1 MEDRVEFPEDALR
14 EDGVRENPVGGNFSN
29 VLFLGVLAITVL
41 GVVAALFWRFM
52 AATEALTPGAL
63 LLIVVGFIPMA
74 LAASLAWRVA
84 ARFAQRLYDLP
95 HLQDGSRLL
104 EYLFM
109 GRPIFPPKFSI
120 VRQGAV
126 DCKDCIQERFG
137 GPGKMLVTSDS
148 AVILQRN
155 GRLTRLL
162 HRPQIIELEHFEK
175 VWDVLELR
183 PRRWVYDVGAI
194 TRDGIPINYMADVR
208 FQIDL
213 SDDDAEAR
221 EDAIWKAA
229 ACTWIRDAWR
239 TEPDRLMKWPKRVII
254 SATEGAFRNIL
265 ARYDLDDLLDESRR
279 AQVRNELMEA
289 LNKALPGMGVRLLG
303 LELGDLKLGD
313 QVLKQRLDAW
323 RAEKTHVMRKQIA
336 EGVVARAQAL
346 EKAKAAVQKQVFE
359 ETLERLRQ
367 AREEGARIPA
377 QLVLLSC
384 IEVVKQA
391 DFNPNMM
398 VPRDIISALNVA
410 EAHLHAR
417 DARDDEKAA

>member
-1 MEDRVEFPEDALR
+1 MENRVDIPEPAVSENTVVRQFSSPILMGLIILTLF
-14 EDGVRENPVGGNFSN
+14 GV
-29 VLFLGVLAITVL
+29 I
-41 GVVAALFWRFM
+41 AALVWRFM
-52 AATEALTPGAL
+52 AATEALTFGSLILIAVGFLPL
-63 LLIVVGFIPMA
+63 LLTV
-74 LAASLAWRVA
+74 LLAWRIA

-95 HLQDGSRLL
+95 GLEDGVRLL
-104 EYLFM
+104 EYVLV
-109 GRPIFPPKFSI
+109 GHPVFPPKFSL
-120 VRQGAV
+120 VREGKAQHKESAL
-126 DCKDCIQERFG
+126 ERFG

-162 HRPQIIELEHFEK
+162 HRPQLVELEHFEK

-194 TRDGIPINYMADVR
+194 TRDGIPITYAADVR

-213 SDDDAEAR
+213 TGDPDQQEA
-221 EDAIWKAA
+221 AIWKAA
-229 ACTWIRDAWR
+229 ACTWIRDPWR
-239 TEPDRLMKWPKRVII
+239 TEPDRLMNWPKRVII

-279 AQVRNELMEA
+279 SQVRDELTQA
-289 LNKALPGMGVRLLG
+289 LNNALPGMGVRLLG
-303 LELGDLKLGD
+303 VELGDLKLGD
-313 QVLKQRLDAW
+313 QVVQRRLEAW
-323 RAEKTHVMRKQIA
+323 RAEKTHAMRREIA

-346 EKAKAAVQKQVFE
+346 EKAKAAVQKQIFA

-367 AREEGARIPA
+367 VQEEGDRIPA

-391 DFNPNMM
+391 EFNPNMI
-398 VPRDIISALNVA
+398 VPRDIINMLNVA
-410 EAHLHAR
+410 EERLR
-417 DARDDEKAA
+417 SRDDKKTD